1 MATAGGKMIEFVT
14 EYDTKISVNPKYIMT
29 VQPKRKDILC
39 NVTVITFINDKFL
52 EVAHS
57 YNDVL
62 EMINEG
68 ENNENNRQNAD
79 IHN

>member
-1 MATAGGKMIEFVT
+1 MIEFVT
-14 EYDTKISVNPKYIMT
+14 EYGNKVSVNPEYIMT

-39 NVTVITFINDKFL
+39 NVTVITFINDRFL

-62 EMINEG
+62 EMINGG
-68 ENNENNRQNAD
+68 ENSA
-79 IHN
+79 